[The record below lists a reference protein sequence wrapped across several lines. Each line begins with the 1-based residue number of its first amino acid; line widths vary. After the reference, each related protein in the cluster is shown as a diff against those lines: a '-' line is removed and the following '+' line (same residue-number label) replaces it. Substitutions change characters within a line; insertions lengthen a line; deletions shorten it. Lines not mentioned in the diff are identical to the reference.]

1 MEEAGEGWRRGGCHL
16 GERWWGVFE
25 DGSHGVGGGFSL
37 ERAAPGDHFVKDGA
51 EGEDV
56 AAGVGGLAS
65 DLFG

>member
-1 MEEAGEGWRRGGCHL
+1 MEEVGEGWRRGGCDL
-16 GERWWGVFE
+16 AKGWWGVVE
-25 DGSHGVGGGFSL
+25 EGSHGVGGGFAL
-37 ERAAPGDHFVKDGA
+37 EGAVAGDHFVKDGA